1 MVCNVLMRSH
11 SNIFCFSQA
20 SQCTHTRLR
29 SFNFTKKLVA
39 QKWWL
44 TFNASCTS
52 YPPHTLCTHQN
63 NDKKSMAFNLPF
75 PTIIWKPVVPMK
87 SLYGPVTDV
96 SSKHRDGAPKTMRF
110 LLDRSILVYTNV
122 YDRRRVET
130 EPMLTKWRP
139 RGGRN
144 RGGGWW

>member
-1 MVCNVLMRSH
+1 
-11 SNIFCFSQA
+11 
-20 SQCTHTRLR
+20 
-29 SFNFTKKLVA
+29 
-39 QKWWL
+39 
-44 TFNASCTS
+44 
-52 YPPHTLCTHQN
+52 
-63 NDKKSMAFNLPF
+63 MAFNLPF

-144 RGGGWW
+144 RGRGVGGSGRRETETLTAKMAGIFKRQHLFIVQVGQE